1 MFKTLRRV
9 WRLLTNPAVPEEMPS
24 GPLELDLVCHHCGQ
38 SFQQVVSRLYI
49 DLNVSR
55 QHMGQARTL
64 TPDEFSIPN
73 RIECPHCAAVDDY
86 EVGAAI
92 FGQLAGALLR
102 FRLDAYHANEPIQF
116 TNVGPK

>member
-9 WRLLTNPAVPEEMPS
+9 WRLLTNPVVPEQMPP
-24 GPLELDLVCHHCGQ
+24 GLLEIELVCRQCGQ
-38 SFQQVVSRLYI
+38 SFRQVVNRLNI

-55 QHMGQARTL
+55 QNRGQARPL
-64 TPDEFSIPN
+64 TPDEFSIPD

-86 EVGAAI
+86 EVDAAI

-102 FRLDAYHANEPIQF
+102 SRLGAYHPDEPIQF
-116 TNVGPK
+116 TDRGSK